1 MKKIGVLVLIFM
13 LFFTVSSFAVR
24 HDANIEINSVD
35 MEEEED
41 INGEIKYTYKKVT
54 KTKSGKIDSDDY
66 DRETYTLEH
75 FVNQT
80 KHKTGIK
87 GGVEVPYKLIKNGTS
102 YTFDGT
108 KTSILHKEVDFK
120 GSWLKPNSVLKNDL
134 DQLKAS
140 VDNTYNSYLNNQN
153 KVDIV
158 FDADVLEF
166 AGYYNL
172 PDVSNIPING
182 TMEYTLDVEEVFEET
197 GYKYTIK
204 TKYSSK
210 QKVNLGIGNV
220 MVYRPFYST
229 SNNTEYYYIDSVE
242 LNAIRNASK
251 ELRDY
256 IYNKFKDVTVSIKEF
271 KVTSDKINLNSSLGT
286 GSILRNSII
295 TFSDS
300 KLTVGEQINIL
311 TDSTISFSGNKLNI
325 SKDFEDVYK
334 EYTKKRP
341 TLFQKGIK
349 EFIIVEYPFYQI
361 TDGLYDSKTDTF
373 LFTYGHSNSD
383 INLITEEVVSED
395 GVATGINSGKFGN
408 PKNFKLQNKG
418 GIHILADTL
427 MEAIEVKD
435 TVYHTGRVLN
445 IENDK
450 LSPTSIIKYDNQEL
464 QSITSTNLSYY
475 IFEDEG
481 GGKHLKVKH
490 LPTVGNCIIL
500 NMDYLDESGLVA
512 FIDSNLAT
520 TVAQKNNVN
529 LSQLRSLLS
538 GEYAVGTFELS
549 KDHVIAVQRIS
560 TELER
565 RGIDN
570 KLRLVRVGLVIFGMV
585 CIAYSVIL
593 LLSYLMDRSG
603 GLFGIQLLP
612 IITLNKI
619 RVDHDINASSDGI
632 LRVGGGTKS
641 RLYTIVITL
650 SLIGLFCSTGLTFRV
665 IVDILYRIYGRLV
678 G

>member
-1 MKKIGVLVLIFM
+1 MKKTGVLVLIFM
-13 LFFTVSSFAVR
+13 LLFTVSSFAVR
-24 HDANIEINSVD
+24 YDANIEINSVE
-35 MEEEED
+35 MEKEED

-80 KHKTGIK
+80 KHKTGIN

-153 KVDIV
+153 RVDIV
-158 FDADVLEF
+158 FDADVVEF

-182 TMEYTLDVEEVFEET
+182 IMKYTLDVEEVFEET
-197 GYKYTIK
+197 GYKYTIQ
-204 TKYSSK
+204 TNYSSK

-271 KVTSDKINLNSSLGT
+271 KVTNDKINLNSSLGT
-286 GSILRNSII
+286 GSILRNSIK

-300 KLTVGEQINIL
+300 RLTVGEQINML

-341 TLFQKGIK
+341 TLFQKGIR
-349 EFIIVEYPFYQI
+349 EFVIVEYPFYQI

-383 INLITEEVVSED
+383 INLITEEVISED

-418 GIHILADTL
+418 GIHVLADTL

-435 TVYHTGRVLN
+435 TIYHTGRVLH

-475 IFEDEG
+475 IFEDED
-481 GGKHLKVKH
+481 GGKYLKVKH
-490 LPTVGNCIIL
+490 LPTVGSCIIL

-549 KDHVIAVQRIS
+549 KEQVLAVQRIS

-570 KLRLVRVGLVIFGMV
+570 KLRLVRVGLVIFGMA

-603 GLFGIQLLP
+603 GVFGIQLLP
-612 IITLNKI
+612 IITLNKM

-632 LRVGGGTKS
+632 LRVGGRTKA

-650 SLIGLFCSTGLTFRV
+650 SLIGLSCSTGLTFRV